1 MEINRG
7 WTQYPAQAA
16 QLREGRIWLLQLWKQ
31 STNLEPSCPASVAH
45 RVLLCMR
52 TESTEDDSCLSAPS
66 SSGHLL
72 LPLLLGSLQVAEAA
86 VSTASHWQ
94 TWAVKEI
101 QEIDFLTLW
110 TKWRRGIRNLG
121 QIPGNQHHRLCRA
134 RAAFEASIAEERSLL
149 VPPSSVCKQFPRTLD
164 EVSFLSG
171 SRKIPL

>member
-7 WTQYPAQAA
+7 WTQYPARAA

-52 TESTEDDSCLSAPS
+52 TESIEDDSCLSAPS

-86 VSTASHWQ
+86 VSTESH
-94 TWAVKEI
+94 
-101 QEIDFLTLW
+101 
-110 TKWRRGIRNLG
+110 
-121 QIPGNQHHRLCRA
+121 
-134 RAAFEASIAEERSLL
+134 
-149 VPPSSVCKQFPRTLD
+149 
-164 EVSFLSG
+164 
-171 SRKIPL
+171 